1 MKSIT
6 RAAAVL
12 MAALLTV
19 ALGACS
25 SATNSPGD
33 TTAGTD
39 APKYALI
46 LKTLSSE
53 FWQNMKT
60 GAEEQAKKQGI
71 TLDVFAAN
79 SEDDVEGQVTLL
91 QNAIGKGYKAIGV
104 APISAVNMNNA
115 VAQATKAGV
124 YIVNV
129 DEKFDMENLKS
140 LGGAAQAFV
149 TTNNVEVGKMAG
161 DFIVKTLGEGSFDV
175 AVIEGKA
182 GNASGADRAKGAT
195 GSFTEAGYKI
205 VASQPADWDGTKAF
219 DLAQSYIS
227 KFGDLKAIYAAN
239 DTMAMGAQK
248 AVEASGKKIM
258 VVGTDGNTDA
268 VESVQAGKLAAT
280 VKQDSAAVGAKSVDL
295 LIDLVKQGAKIDVA
309 AEPTV
314 SFVPAILIT
323 KE

>member
-1 MKSIT
+1 MKPIT
-6 RAAAVL
+6 RAVAMTL
-12 MAALLTV
+12 AALTTV
-19 ALGACS
+19 ALAACS
-25 SATNSPGD
+25 TG
-33 TTAGTD
+33 TTSTGGAAATD

-60 GAEEQAKKQGI
+60 GAEEEAKKQGV

-124 YIVNV
+124 FIVNV

-140 LGGAAQAFV
+140 LGGTAQSFV

-161 DFIVKTLGEGSFDV
+161 DFIVKTLGAGPADV

-182 GNASGADRAKGAT
+182 GNASGADRATGAS
-195 GSFTEAGYKI
+195 GSFKEAGYTI

-227 KFGDLKAIYAAN
+227 KFADLKAIYCAN

-268 VESVQAGKLAAT
+268 IESVKAGKLAAT
-280 VKQDSAAVGAKSVDL
+280 VKQDSAAVGAKSVTL
-295 LIDLVKQGAKIDVA
+295 LIDLVKAGAKIDPA
-309 AEPTV
+309 AE
-314 SFVPAILIT
+314 
-323 KE
+323 